1 MNKKHLG
8 FLIVFGLAVACV
20 LTVFVDGM
28 CADTAICILYSCVAS
43 FFTLIWGSVFSFK
56 SLKSENISGVVLS
69 SIIAIALVE
78 CLKSITI

>member
-43 FFTLIWGSVFSFK
+43 FFTLVWGNVLSFK
-56 SLKSENISGVVLS
+56 SLKANKVSGIVLG

-78 CLKSITI
+78 CLKSIII